1 MDSTSLKTL
10 AIYGDS
16 FADPSF
22 GFDADPT
29 IQSQGWPL
37 LLKEQYN
44 VTLYG
49 QGGSSVYYSYNN
61 FKQTQSLYD
70 YIIFVETTSGRWH
83 HPIIIDSIK
92 YCYCNYNSLDLTEKQ
107 LEVRNHL
114 TPDIKHKL
122 AAIKTWYLELLDLDH
137 DEEMNRLMMAE
148 IKNIRP
154 DAIIIDLQFIKS
166 WTRLLLLSFSEQ
178 LYKDHCEGNLDEI
191 RTICHWPEEF
201 NRVLASHLIAS
212 LQSRITVLPDITQ
225 GIPLAHDWT
234 YYWKKK

>member
-1 MDSTSLKTL
+1 MDSFSLNTL

-37 LLKEQYN
+37 LLKEHYD

-49 QGGSSVYYSYNN
+49 QGGSSVYYSYDL

-70 YIIFVETTSGRWH
+70 HIIFVETTSGRWY
-83 HPIIIDSIK
+83 HPIVIDSIK

-107 LEVRNHL
+107 LKSRNHL
-114 TPDIKHKL
+114 TSDIKHKL
-122 AAIKTWYLELLDLDH
+122 DAIKTWYLDLLDLDH
-137 DEEMNRLMMAE
+137 DEEMNRLMIEE
-148 IKNIRP
+148 IKRVRP
-154 DAIIIDLQFIKS
+154 DAIIIDLEFIRA
-166 WTRLLLLSFSEQ
+166 WTRLLLLSFSSQ
-178 LYKDHCEGNLDEI
+178 LYKDHCEGKLDEI

-201 NRVLASHLIAS
+201 NRVLAKQLIFS
-212 LQSRITVLPDITQ
+212 LHSGITVLPDITQ
-225 GIPLAHDWT
+225 GIPLAHNWT
-234 YYWKKK
+234 HYWKKK